1 VAILGLIAPRAVIVE
16 VVIADHVAR
25 NIARGKRVVFLEVAI
40 LCPAVEAIGTRSAIN
55 VEFDVVVRAV
65 EFGALTGMNFVSLA
79 AGGDFTFTANYS
91 DAG

>member
-1 VAILGLIAPRAVIVE
+1 MAILGLIAPRAVIVE
-16 VVIADHVAR
+16 VIADHVAR